1 MSRQKLQTAS
11 PDAESGG
18 SADRKNVMA
27 ETLRRRIVS
36 MELAPG
42 AVVDELALS
51 EEFGLSRPPVREL
64 MRQMAAEGYLELEPN
79 RPARVSPMGYQ
90 SLRSF
95 FLAAPLIYVATTQLA
110 ASHATAEEVE
120 RLKAIQAQFR
130 TAIEENDLQ
139 ARVLQNDAFHF
150 EIGRIARN
158 AYLMPSLRRV
168 LIDHARLGKI
178 FYRSPATSDMQHD
191 LETAVTQHDE
201 IIEAIAQRDA
211 QRAGELVRSHME
223 LSRRRMAEYVIPEGL
238 DVPIQF

>member
-1 MSRQKLQTAS
+1 MPRQKLQLATV
-11 PDAESGG
+11 DTDSGP
-18 SADRKNVMA
+18 STDRKNVMA

-79 RPARVSPMGYQ
+79 RPARVSPMSYQ

-110 ASHATAEEVE
+110 ASHAMPEEVE
-120 RLKAIQAQFR
+120 RLKQIQAQFR
-130 TAIEENDLQ
+130 AAIEEQDLQ
-139 ARVLQNDAFHF
+139 SRVLHNDEFHF

-158 AYLMPSLRRV
+158 SYLMPSLRRV

-178 FYRSPATSDMQHD
+178 FYRSPTTSDMQRD
-191 LETAVTQHDE
+191 LEKAVEQHDQ
-201 IIEAIAQRDA
+201 IIEAIALRDPE
-211 QRAGELVRSHME
+211 RAGELVRSHME

-238 DVPIQF
+238 NVPIQF

>member
-1 MSRQKLQTAS
+1 MSRQKLQLATAET
-11 PDAESGG
+11 DSGA

-36 MELAPG
+36 MDLAPG

-79 RPARVSPMGYQ
+79 RPARVSPMSYQ

-110 ASHATAEEVE
+110 AGHATPEEVE
-120 RLKAIQAQFR
+120 RLKQIQAQFR
-130 TAIEENDLQ
+130 QAIEEQDLQ
-139 ARVLQNDAFHF
+139 ARVLHNDEFHF

-158 AYLMPSLRRV
+158 TYLMPSLRRV
-168 LIDHARLGKI
+168 LIDHARLGKV
-178 FYRSPATSDMQHD
+178 FYRSPTTSDMQRD
-191 LETAVTQHDE
+191 LEKAVEQHDQ
-201 IIEAIAQRDA
+201 IIEAIALHDA
-211 QRAGELVRSHME
+211 QSAGELVQKHME

-238 DVPIQF
+238 NIPIQF